1 MKEIFESLNFHCQ
14 PSNIEILTYQLYNLE
29 IMNYEYSE
37 AFAQKMDQE
46 DSLRSYRGHFLFPKI
61 NGVEA
66 IYFCGNSL
74 GLQPKSVTNYLT
86 KELGNWGEMAV
97 DGHFDGEDAWLYVR
111 EKSKPALAEI
121 LGAQTHEVVAMNN
134 LTVNLHLLMVSFY
147 RPTKDRYKIII
158 EAGAFPS
165 DQYMLESQVK
175 WHGLNPEE
183 VIVELKPRKGEHTLR
198 TEDILAEI
206 QRQGDSLAMVNMAGL
221 QYYTGQLF
229 DMKAI
234 TTAAHGVGAV
244 VGFDLAHAA
253 GNAPLSLHD
262 WEVDFA
268 TWCSY
273 KYMNSGPGNVSGIY
287 IHEKYADRPDLPR
300 FAGWWGHDEQQR
312 FQMEKGFVPMHG
324 ADGWQLANSNIL
336 GLAAHQASLD
346 IFQTAGISNLRSKSE
361 KLTGYLE
368 YLIREINGDSGVL
381 EIITPE
387 NPAERGC
394 QLSLLIHQGG
404 KAVFDE
410 FYKNGVVG
418 DWRNPNVIRLAPT
431 PLYNSFLDVF
441 RFAQILEQSLKKFA

>member
-1 MKEIFESLNFHCQ
+1 
-14 PSNIEILTYQLYNLE
+14 
-29 IMNYEYSE
+29 MNYEYSE

-46 DSLRSYRGHFLFPKI
+46 DSLCSFRGHFLFPKI

-253 GNAPLSLHD
+253 GNASLSLHD

-368 YLIREINGDSGVL
+368 YLIREINEDSGVL

>member
-1 MKEIFESLNFHCQ
+1 MI
-14 PSNIEILTYQLYNLE
+14 
-29 IMNYEYSE
+29 YEYSE
-37 AFAQKMDQE
+37 AFATKMDQE
-46 DSLRSYRGHFLFPKI
+46 DSLRSYRDRFLFPKI
-61 NGVEA
+61 NGKEA

-74 GLQPKSVTNYLT
+74 GLQPKSVKEYLN
-86 KELGNWGEMAV
+86 KELGNWADLAV
-97 DGHFDGEDAWLYVR
+97 DGHFDGEDAWMYVR
-111 EKSKPALAEI
+111 QKSKPALAEI
-121 LGAQTHEVVAMNN
+121 LGAHSHEVVAMNN

-147 RPTKDRYKIII
+147 RPTKERFKIII

-183 VIVELKPRKGEHTLR
+183 VIIELKPRAGEHTLR
-198 TEDILAEI
+198 TADILEEI
-206 QRQGDSLAMVNMAGL
+206 HRQGDSLAMVNMAGL
-221 QYYTGQLF
+221 QYYTGQIF
-229 DMKAI
+229 DMKSI
-234 TTAAHGVGAV
+234 TAAAHEVGAV
-244 VGFDLAHAA
+244 AGFDLAHAA

-287 IHEKYADRPDLPR
+287 IHEKYADRQDIPR

-312 FQMEKGFVPMHG
+312 FLMEKGFIPMHG

-346 IFQTAGISNLRSKSE
+346 IFQEAGISNLRAKSE
-361 KLTGYLE
+361 NLTGYLE
-368 YLIREINGDSGVL
+368 YLINEINGKSGVL
-381 EIITPE
+381 EIITPK
-387 NPAERGC
+387 NPVERGC
-394 QLSLLIHQGG
+394 QLSLLIHRGG

-410 FYKNGVVG
+410 FYKHGVVG

-431 PLYNSFLDVF
+431 PLYNSFLDVY
-441 RFAQILEQSLKKFA
+441 RFAQILEQSLKEFA